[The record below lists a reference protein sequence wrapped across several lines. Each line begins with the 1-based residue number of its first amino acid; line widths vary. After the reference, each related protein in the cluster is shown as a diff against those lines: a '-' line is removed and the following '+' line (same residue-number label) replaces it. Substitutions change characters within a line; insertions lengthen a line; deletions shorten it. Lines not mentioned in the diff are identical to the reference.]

1 MTIRENITGDTLT
14 VALEGRLDTT
24 TSPELDA
31 FLKKYYSVVHKL
43 IFELK
48 DLDYLSS
55 AGLRVILKA
64 QKAMEEKGGI
74 VIRNANR
81 LVRTVFSVTGFDDVL
96 HFE

>member
-48 DLDYLSS
+48 NLDYLSS

-64 QKAMEEKGGI
+64 QKAMEGKGGI

>member
-1 MTIRENITGDTLT
+1 MTIRENMTGDTLT

-31 FLKKYYSVVHKL
+31 FLIKYYSVVHKL

-48 DLDYLSS
+48 NLDYLSS
-55 AGLRVILKA
+55 AGLRVILRA
-64 QKAMEEKGGI
+64 QKAMEGKGGI

-96 HFE
+96 HSE